1 MRSSPLLV
9 LAVGACSPDYYV
21 TKGPDDAPPDPVDS
35 DVAAPLDTEPPD
47 TDPPPETDLPPVDET
62 DPPPVDESDLPPED
76 TGEPPLPAA
85 YPVYAHTRD
94 TLYRVEP
101 ATGVATSIG
110 KFSLPGGSS
119 PEIVD
124 IAIDL
129 QGRLYGGSNRTG
141 SATSRTVYRI
151 DPTTAVL
158 TRVCETPADVDL
170 AAMTF
175 TSDGRLLAGS
185 VGSLIEIDLARS
197 CRTTTLFQST
207 GWVTAGDV
215 VGLPGGL
222 VYWTLKGSTFQNNRL
237 AVVDLNPPSGPTG
250 RLVGTVDV
258 ERVYGLAYDEAL
270 DTLYGFSA
278 QEGQIVRLDPR
289 TGLAVLVDKDAALSW
304 WGATANPVLWTP

>member
-21 TKGPDDAPPDPVDS
+21 TKGPDDAPPDAVDS
-35 DVAAPLDTEPPD
+35 DVAEPLDTEPADTDVPPD
-47 TDPPPETDLPPVDET
+47 TDPPA
-62 DPPPVDESDLPPED
+62 VDESDLPPTDESDPPPED
-76 TGEPPLPAA
+76 TGEPPDPAE

-101 ATGVATSIG
+101 ATGAATSIG

-129 QGRLYGGSNRTG
+129 QGRLFGGSNRTG
-141 SATSRTVYRI
+141 SATSRTLYRI
-151 DPTTAVL
+151 DPATAVL

-185 VGSLIEIDLARS
+185 VDSLVEIDLSRS
-197 CRTTTLFQST
+197 CRTTTLFQQA

-215 VGLPGGL
+215 VGLPGGV

-237 AVVDLNPPSGPTG
+237 AKVDLTPASGPSG

-270 DTLYGFSA
+270 NTLYGFSA
-278 QEGQIVRLDPR
+278 FEGQIVRLDPG
-289 TGLAVLVDKDAALSW
+289 TGSATLIDQDPALSW